1 MTGVRRLADYRR
13 EKARAA
19 AARQKPQSMR
29 YLLYMYCDAA
39 DELDERSLERQMK
52 EIRELAEDYAWV
64 VTESVE
70 PVTEDAE

>member
-13 EKARAA
+13 DKARAE
-19 AARQKPQSMR
+19 AARNKPQANR

-70 PVTEDAE
+70 PVTGEVE

>member
-13 EKARAA
+13 EKAQAA
-19 AARQKPQSMR
+19 AARKPQAMR

-64 VTESVE
+64 VTESVD
-70 PVTEDAE
+70 PVTEDMD

>member
-13 EKARAA
+13 EKALAA
-19 AARQKPQSMR
+19 AQQKPQAMR

-39 DELDERSLERQMK
+39 DDLDERSLERQMK

-70 PVTEDAE
+70 PVAEDTD

>member
-13 EKARAA
+13 EKERAA
-19 AARQKPQSMR
+19 AARHRPQAMR
-29 YLLYMYCDAA
+29 YLLYMYCDAS

-70 PVTEDAE
+70 PVTEDAD

>member
-13 EKARAA
+13 EKAQA
-19 AARQKPQSMR
+19 AARQKPQAMR
-29 YLLYMYCDAA
+29 YLLYMYCDAS

-64 VTESVE
+64 VTESVD
-70 PVTEDAE
+70 PVTEEMD